1 MTEKHIAKR
10 TTEVSGP
17 SQGQILMGLVQRSEM
32 WEEMKKRST
41 VSMIDSIVD
50 RVSTMDSYD
59 FGSGLE
65 WPPFSVD

>member
-1 MTEKHIAKR
+1 
-10 TTEVSGP
+10 
-17 SQGQILMGLVQRSEM
+17 MGLVQRSEM